1 MALQGI
7 LRFAPETQ
15 CAESAQIP
23 QLLQESGKEGDQ
35 NHGQTPD
42 NSPPPP
48 GTLLNPFITEKES
61 LMDQLQTFSDQVAQV
76 KRKCKELE
84 PKTEEFQGQKHLDSM
99 IRELKYLKNSLS
111 GKDQL
116 VSSKKY
122 LDEELTTLEGEA
134 QFMKN
139 LVEKVYN
146 TNISTIARLHR
157 NLLQAQK
164 QVIILGYKLCEVED
178 SNKLSKCDIQQLQT
192 TRSFFSQDDRTSEQT
207 LLDSIKENNDQVC
220 KNMSAIAESC
230 KILCN
235 I

>member
-1 MALQGI
+1 MEGD
-7 LRFAPETQ
+7 
-15 CAESAQIP
+15 AQTVINVE
-23 QLLQESGKEGDQ
+23 ESGKEGEH
-35 NHGQTPD
+35 NHGQAPD

-48 GTLLNPFITEKES
+48 GRLLNPFIAEKEG

-84 PKTEEFQGQKHLDSM
+84 PKTEEFPGQKHVDSL
-99 IRELKYLKNSLS
+99 IQELKYLKNSLS
-111 GKDQL
+111 GIDQL
-116 VSSKKY
+116 MSKNKY
-122 LDEELTTLEGEA
+122 LDEELPTLEGEA
-134 QFMKN
+134 QFLKN

-146 TNISTIARLHR
+146 TNISAIARLHR

-164 QVIILGYKLCEVED
+164 QVIILGYKLCQAED

-192 TRSFFSQDDRTSEQT
+192 TRSFFSKDDRTSEQT